1 MKRRLLFLFAV
12 FMVGA
17 SVGWGQMIPTYYKVA
32 VGTDGDG
39 SSAGSPIYKT
49 NLETALSDAALSSLD
64 SVIILLPEGV
74 YSANAAPYFIT
85 KSSLAIIGEG
95 DTSTVTI
102 KSPVDIGLTNGGN
115 VSFQKV
121 HLTAKT
127 STGRGVVD
135 IKSSKTTVSF
145 SESKITIEGR
155 GTGDSGSGACFGIVS
170 QLTVNEN
177 TVNFINSRMYMSDG
191 FERGLAFRDGGG
203 HTLNFIGS
211 KMEGPSAKSLYPYVI
226 GICSWVGGTDNTNPV
241 TYNIRNSVV
250 DVNYYAIF
258 AINQAG
264 YTNAVNIT
272 IDNSSVTA
280 WAALFLRGDLVN
292 EAYPHNV
299 AISNTHLYG
308 RSYQN
313 GPSDGFGTVVL
324 DNCQN
329 LTMTMD
335 SKSSIVS
342 ENKAPIDS
350 PITYMCVADVR
361 KNTSGTWTFTST
373 DGSKALIQS
382 KNDKYAPTL
391 FFDDAGTNL
400 EVLGVEYV
408 EFKAENEKPCIVSIH
423 KNGTLNNAASSLDVL
438 LTNTTLEEGDKV
450 IFPEGEYTLPMTLPL
465 DKSITLQG
473 AGQSQ
478 TIVNGHIFVNSPSTG
493 SVTLTASDMTLKGTD
508 NSSAHGLI
516 GMIGTGKNI
525 VKLTNCK
532 LDGGAVTAQTAAVGV
547 RMESVGAELS
557 LTNTDIDVNYYG
569 IGLRNKEQVL
579 DITGGTFTAWGAI
592 MTSAGSMSPSDGT
605 LANTNT
611 RITAKDATFISRTLL
626 NGKSN
631 SYGAVILQEKY
642 NGVTADFTNC
652 ELRAVDGLDPLIN
665 ATQATATDIRS
676 YGNTITFTGCT
687 LSSLEGTNN
696 LPEGSN
702 GYLHAGVIRLGWSGT
717 DDKSEFAD
725 NTITINNSTLNGK
738 EGENWVYSHR
748 EKEAKKYDK
757 LTINGTVYDPASGLI
772 CYGEPDIQNKIDNAV
787 AGETISVPAGE
798 HAGFNV
804 TTADVRIKGVYGK
817 TIIKG
822 TKKYTG
828 SSIACISADKVTL
841 MNLSFKSSTDGSN
854 RPTALFV
861 GGGTV
866 EIDSCIFEDKL
877 LQTGLYSEPGSTLK
891 DATLLV
897 HNSTFNVYD
906 KNLLISAGRL
916 NAMVKNNVFTDS
928 DISVAKNDG
937 SNVVE
942 SNEFHNCV
950 VKVEDGVTFQYNKMY
965 PGDQTYVYSIR
976 PNNLEGTVVAPN
988 NYWGSDNPD
997 FSALI
1002 DKSRAPNGSVDYFPY
1017 YSDVALG
1024 TLIYKMVT
1032 ISEDTVWAT
1041 PHPNQK
1047 VTVLDGATLTLS
1059 VPMSLDTVT
1068 MREGAQIKSNLAD
1081 QTGSVTTKSLR
1092 FSPDLSGTEWKALG
1106 MPLASAVI
1114 KNSTEEEISAPSAQN
1129 VDNGI
1134 WFARLKDNK
1143 TPEFVV
1149 DESTFGMAGLWAANG
1164 DTYTISSEGAFEFK
1178 TLEEPAA
1185 PTETGTFLMCSNPNT
1200 FTITLKQSAYIL
1212 TTDGTSF
1219 EQEANPEIKPFQSF
1233 VLTDAKTLS
1242 TLRSLRIGDGVVT
1255 GNQTIEPVDGYYV
1268 TTDRGAIVIHTPEPM
1283 DVVII
1288 GMNGKVAYRG
1298 EVTDGRRIMV
1308 SSGIYAVNG
1317 QLVRVK

>member
-1 MKRRLLFLFAV
+1 
-12 FMVGA
+12 MVGA

-32 VGTDGDG
+32 VGTGGDG
-39 SSAGSPIYKT
+39 SSAGSPIYKA
-49 NLETALSDAALSSLD
+49 NLEAALSDAALSSLD
-64 SVIILLPEGV
+64 SVIILLPEGE
-74 YSANAAPYFIT
+74 YSANAAPYSIT

-102 KSPVDIGLTNGGN
+102 KSPVDIELTNGGN

-170 QLTVNEN
+170 QLTVDEN
-177 TVNFINSRMYMSDG
+177 TVNFINSRMYMSEG

-211 KMEGPSAKSLYPYVI
+211 KMEGPSAKGLYPYVI

-361 KNTSGTWTFTST
+361 KNTSGTWTFKST

-400 EVLGVEYV
+400 EVLGVENV
-408 EFKAENEKPCIVSIH
+408 EFKTENEKPCIVSIH
-423 KNGTLNNAASSLDVL
+423 KNGTLNNAASNLDVL
-438 LTNTTLEEGDKV
+438 LTNMILEEEDKV

-465 DKSITLQG
+465 DKSITIQ
-473 AGQSQ
+473 
-478 TIVNGHIFVNSPSTG
+478 
-493 SVTLTASDMTLKGTD
+493 
-508 NSSAHGLI
+508 
-516 GMIGTGKNI
+516 GTGR
-525 VKLTNCK
+525 
-532 LDGGAVTAQTAAVGV
+532 D
-547 RMESVGAELS
+547 
-557 LTNTDIDVNYYG
+557 
-569 IGLRNKEQVL
+569 
-579 DITGGTFTAWGAI
+579 
-592 MTSAGSMSPSDGT
+592 
-605 LANTNT
+605 
-611 RITAKDATFISRTLL
+611 
-626 NGKSN
+626 
-631 SYGAVILQEKY
+631 
-642 NGVTADFTNC
+642 
-652 ELRAVDGLDPLIN
+652 
-665 ATQATATDIRS
+665 
-676 YGNTITFTGCT
+676 
-687 LSSLEGTNN
+687 
-696 LPEGSN
+696 
-702 GYLHAGVIRLGWSGT
+702 
-717 DDKSEFAD
+717 
-725 NTITINNSTLNGK
+725 
-738 EGENWVYSHR
+738 
-748 EKEAKKYDK
+748 
-757 LTINGTVYDPASGLI
+757 
-772 CYGEPDIQNKIDNAV
+772 
-787 AGETISVPAGE
+787 
-798 HAGFNV
+798 
-804 TTADVRIKGVYGK
+804 K

-822 TKKYTG
+822 AILINGSANNTATDVKIKGLSIDYTPT
-828 SSIACISADKVTL
+828 KVTSGKCTPIIEVTGNADL
-841 MNLSFKSSTDGSN
+841 LIDNCIMNNNTQGYGDRKNPNPAEVLQNAILLGATAKGTVHVENTTINLAANAQAGVLIDGELTDVSLVNTKIDGQVNGSN
-854 RPTALFV
+854 QFGVYIHHKKTPVTVDSTTILLNNHYCIYANNAGDQKLTIKNKSNIVGYGALY
-861 GGGTV
+861 
-866 EIDSCIFEDKL
+866 
-877 LQTGLYSEPGSTLK
+877 LYETSDMNVHVSGGSTLTGK
-891 DATLLV
+891 TKNKGVSDSFAAIAISTN
-897 HNSTFNVYD
+897 NSTVGASNNEIVIEDSYIGNKFDEQETMAMTPIKINGSFTPTPCDNKIILKGKTIVSTTDNIKNPTIVGYGMNPD
-906 KNLLISAGRL
+906 KY
-916 NAMVKNNVFTDS
+916 NNV
-928 DISVAKNDG
+928 I
-937 SNVVE
+937 
-942 SNEFHNCV
+942 
-950 VKVEDGVTFQYNKMY
+950 M
-965 PGDQTYVYSIR
+965 
-976 PNNLEGTVVAPN
+976 LEGTDVQLQDQNGKPCVIINKPDGSFRNAAVSIVTAIDFGELYGSTYYHEGIAYAGDIILIPDTTMAETLNSLNAAKPNFFPDVDTWEPYTIPDGVIFNCKDGRLVIEENTAKAYAIANPFKRVYWLNQGAQSFSIKECVVAIDIK
-988 NYWGSDNPD
+988 SD
-997 FSALI
+997 
-1002 DKSRAPNGSVDYFPY
+1002 
-1017 YSDVALG
+1017 
-1024 TLIYKMVT
+1024 TT
-1032 ISEDTVWAT
+1032 WAT
-1041 PHPNQK
+1041 SFQDRQVNI
-1047 VTVLDGATLTLS
+1047 LNGATLTVS
-1059 VPMSLDTVT
+1059 VPMALDTVMMEEDAQVVFT
-1068 MREGAQIKSNLAD
+1068 ATEGKLTAR
-1081 QTGSVTTKSLR
+1081 SLR
-1092 FSPDLSGTEWKALG
+1092 FAPLLSATGWKAFG
-1106 MPLASAVI
+1106 MPFTSAVI

-1149 DESTFGMAGLWAANG
+1149 DESAFGMAGLWAANG

-1178 TLEEPAA
+1178 TLEEAAA

-1212 TTDGTSF
+1212 TADGTSF

-1283 DVVII
+1283 DVVVI

-1298 EVTDGRRIMV
+1298 EVTDGQRIMV
-1308 SSGIYAVNG
+1308 PSGIYAVNG

>member
-32 VGTDGDG
+32 VGTGGDG
-39 SSAGSPIYKT
+39 SSAGSPIYKA
-49 NLETALSDAALSSLD
+49 NLEAALSDAALSSLD
-64 SVIILLPEGV
+64 SVIILLPEGE
-74 YSANAAPYFIT
+74 YSANAAPYSIT

-102 KSPVDIGLTNGGN
+102 KSPVDIELTNGGN

-170 QLTVNEN
+170 QLTVDEN
-177 TVNFINSRMYMSDG
+177 TVNFINSRMYMSEG

-211 KMEGPSAKSLYPYVI
+211 KMEGPSAKGLYPYVI

-400 EVLGVEYV
+400 EVLGVENV
-408 EFKAENEKPCIVSIH
+408 EFKTENEKPCIVSIH
-423 KNGTLNNAASSLDVL
+423 KNGTLNNAASNLDVL
-438 LTNTTLEEGDKV
+438 LTNMILEEEDKV

-465 DKSITLQG
+465 DKSITIQ
-473 AGQSQ
+473 
-478 TIVNGHIFVNSPSTG
+478 
-493 SVTLTASDMTLKGTD
+493 
-508 NSSAHGLI
+508 
-516 GMIGTGKNI
+516 GTGR
-525 VKLTNCK
+525 
-532 LDGGAVTAQTAAVGV
+532 D
-547 RMESVGAELS
+547 
-557 LTNTDIDVNYYG
+557 
-569 IGLRNKEQVL
+569 
-579 DITGGTFTAWGAI
+579 
-592 MTSAGSMSPSDGT
+592 
-605 LANTNT
+605 
-611 RITAKDATFISRTLL
+611 
-626 NGKSN
+626 
-631 SYGAVILQEKY
+631 
-642 NGVTADFTNC
+642 
-652 ELRAVDGLDPLIN
+652 
-665 ATQATATDIRS
+665 
-676 YGNTITFTGCT
+676 
-687 LSSLEGTNN
+687 
-696 LPEGSN
+696 
-702 GYLHAGVIRLGWSGT
+702 
-717 DDKSEFAD
+717 
-725 NTITINNSTLNGK
+725 
-738 EGENWVYSHR
+738 
-748 EKEAKKYDK
+748 
-757 LTINGTVYDPASGLI
+757 
-772 CYGEPDIQNKIDNAV
+772 
-787 AGETISVPAGE
+787 
-798 HAGFNV
+798 
-804 TTADVRIKGVYGK
+804 K

-822 TKKYTG
+822 AILINGSANNTATDVKIKGLSIDYTPT
-828 SSIACISADKVTL
+828 KVTSGKCTPIIEVTGNADL
-841 MNLSFKSSTDGSN
+841 LIDNCIMNNNTQGYGDRKNPNPAEVLQNAILLGATAKGTVHVENTTINLAANAQAGVLIDGELTDVSLVNTKIDGQVNGSNQFGVYIHHKKTPVTVDSTTILLNNHYCIYANNAGDQKLTIKNKSNIVGYGALYLYETSDMNVHVSGGSILTGKTKNKGVSDSFAAIAISTNNSTVGASNNEIVIEDSYIGNKFDEQETMAMTPIKINGSFTPTPCDNKIILKGKTIVSTTDNIKNPTIVGYGMNPDEYNNVIMVEGTDVQLQDQNGKPCVIINKPDGSFRN
-854 RPTALFV
+854 AAVSIVTA
-861 GGGTV
+861 
-866 EIDSCIFEDKL
+866 IDFGE
-877 LQTGLYSEPGSTLK
+877 LYGSTYYHEGIAYAGDIILIPDTTMAETLNSLNVAKPNFFPDVNTWEPYTIPDGVIFNCK
-891 DATLLV
+891 D
-897 HNSTFNVYD
+897 
-906 KNLLISAGRL
+906 GRL
-916 NAMVKNNVFTDS
+916 VIEENT
-928 DISVAKNDG
+928 AKAYAIANPFKRVYWLNQG
-937 SNVVE
+937 AQSFSIKE
-942 SNEFHNCV
+942 CV
-950 VKVEDGVTFQYNKMY
+950 VAIDIK
-965 PGDQTYVYSIR
+965 
-976 PNNLEGTVVAPN
+976 
-988 NYWGSDNPD
+988 SD
-997 FSALI
+997 
-1002 DKSRAPNGSVDYFPY
+1002 
-1017 YSDVALG
+1017 
-1024 TLIYKMVT
+1024 TT
-1032 ISEDTVWAT
+1032 WAT
-1041 PHPNQK
+1041 SFQDRQVNI
-1047 VTVLDGATLTLS
+1047 LNGATLTVS
-1059 VPMSLDTVT
+1059 VPMALDTVMMEEDAQVVFT
-1068 MREGAQIKSNLAD
+1068 ATEGKLTAR
-1081 QTGSVTTKSLR
+1081 SLR
-1092 FSPDLSGTEWKALG
+1092 FAPLLSATGWKAFG
-1106 MPLASAVI
+1106 MPFTSAVI
-1114 KNSTEEEISAPSAQN
+1114 KNSTEEEISAPSVQN

-1149 DESTFGMAGLWAANG
+1149 DESAFGMAGLWAANG

-1283 DVVII
+1283 DVVVIR
-1288 GMNGKVAYRG
+1288 MNGKVAYRG
-1298 EVTDGRRIMV
+1298 EVTDGQRIMV

>member
-1 MKRRLLFLFAV
+1 
-12 FMVGA
+12 MVGA

-32 VGTDGDG
+32 VGTGGDG
-39 SSAGSPIYKT
+39 SSAGSPIYKA
-49 NLETALSDAALSSLD
+49 NLEAALSDAALSSLD
-64 SVIILLPEGV
+64 SVIILLPEGE
-74 YSANAAPYFIT
+74 YSANAAPYSIT

-102 KSPVDIGLTNGGN
+102 KSPVDIELTNGGN

-170 QLTVNEN
+170 QLTVDEN
-177 TVNFINSRMYMSDG
+177 TVNFINSRMYMSEG

-211 KMEGPSAKSLYPYVI
+211 KMEGPSAKGLYPYVI

-400 EVLGVEYV
+400 EVLGVENV
-408 EFKAENEKPCIVSIH
+408 EFKTENEKPCIVSIH
-423 KNGTLNNAASSLDVL
+423 KNGTLNNAASNLDVL
-438 LTNTTLEEGDKV
+438 LTNMILEEEDKV

-465 DKSITLQG
+465 DKSITIQ
-473 AGQSQ
+473 
-478 TIVNGHIFVNSPSTG
+478 
-493 SVTLTASDMTLKGTD
+493 
-508 NSSAHGLI
+508 
-516 GMIGTGKNI
+516 GTGR
-525 VKLTNCK
+525 
-532 LDGGAVTAQTAAVGV
+532 D
-547 RMESVGAELS
+547 
-557 LTNTDIDVNYYG
+557 
-569 IGLRNKEQVL
+569 
-579 DITGGTFTAWGAI
+579 
-592 MTSAGSMSPSDGT
+592 
-605 LANTNT
+605 
-611 RITAKDATFISRTLL
+611 
-626 NGKSN
+626 
-631 SYGAVILQEKY
+631 
-642 NGVTADFTNC
+642 
-652 ELRAVDGLDPLIN
+652 
-665 ATQATATDIRS
+665 
-676 YGNTITFTGCT
+676 
-687 LSSLEGTNN
+687 
-696 LPEGSN
+696 
-702 GYLHAGVIRLGWSGT
+702 
-717 DDKSEFAD
+717 
-725 NTITINNSTLNGK
+725 
-738 EGENWVYSHR
+738 
-748 EKEAKKYDK
+748 
-757 LTINGTVYDPASGLI
+757 
-772 CYGEPDIQNKIDNAV
+772 
-787 AGETISVPAGE
+787 
-798 HAGFNV
+798 
-804 TTADVRIKGVYGK
+804 K

-822 TKKYTG
+822 AILINGSANNTATDVKIKGLSIDYTPT
-828 SSIACISADKVTL
+828 KVTSGKCTPIIEVTGNADL
-841 MNLSFKSSTDGSN
+841 LIDNCIMNNNTQGYGDRKNPNPAEVLQNAILLGATAKGTVHVENTTINLAANAQAGVLIDGELTDVSLVNTKIDGQVNGSNQFGVYIHHKKTPVTVDSTTILLNNHYCIYANNAGDQKLTIKNKSNIVGYGALYLYETSDMNVHVSGGSILTGKTKNKGVSDSFAAIAISTNNSTVGASNNEIVIEDSYIGNKFAEQETMAMTPIKINGSFTPIPCDNKIILKGKTIVSTTDNIKNPTIVGYGMNPDEYNNVIMVEGTDVQLQDQNGKPCVIINKPDGSFRN
-854 RPTALFV
+854 AAVSIVTA
-861 GGGTV
+861 
-866 EIDSCIFEDKL
+866 IDFGE
-877 LQTGLYSEPGSTLK
+877 LYGSTYYHEGIAYAGDIILIPDTTMAETLNSLNVAKPNFFPDVNTWEPYTIPDGVIFNCK
-891 DATLLV
+891 D
-897 HNSTFNVYD
+897 
-906 KNLLISAGRL
+906 GRL
-916 NAMVKNNVFTDS
+916 VIEENT
-928 DISVAKNDG
+928 AKAYAIANPFKRVYWLNQG
-937 SNVVE
+937 AQSFSIKE
-942 SNEFHNCV
+942 CV
-950 VKVEDGVTFQYNKMY
+950 VAIDIK
-965 PGDQTYVYSIR
+965 
-976 PNNLEGTVVAPN
+976 
-988 NYWGSDNPD
+988 SD
-997 FSALI
+997 
-1002 DKSRAPNGSVDYFPY
+1002 
-1017 YSDVALG
+1017 
-1024 TLIYKMVT
+1024 TT
-1032 ISEDTVWAT
+1032 WAT
-1041 PHPNQK
+1041 SFQDRQVNI
-1047 VTVLDGATLTLS
+1047 LNGATLTVS
-1059 VPMSLDTVT
+1059 VPMALDTVMMEEDAQVVFT
-1068 MREGAQIKSNLAD
+1068 ATEGKLTAR
-1081 QTGSVTTKSLR
+1081 SLR
-1092 FSPDLSGTEWKALG
+1092 FAPLLSATGWKAFG
-1106 MPLASAVI
+1106 MPFTSAVI
-1114 KNSTEEEISAPSAQN
+1114 KNSTEEEISAPSVQN

-1149 DESTFGMAGLWAANG
+1149 DESAFGMAGLWAANG

-1283 DVVII
+1283 DVVVIR
-1288 GMNGKVAYRG
+1288 MNGKVAYRG
-1298 EVTDGRRIMV
+1298 EVTDGQRIMV

>member
-32 VGTDGDG
+32 VGTGGDG
-39 SSAGSPIYKT
+39 SSAGSPIYKA
-49 NLETALSDAALSSLD
+49 NLEAALSDAALSSLD
-64 SVIILLPEGV
+64 SVIILLPEGE
-74 YSANAAPYFIT
+74 YSANAAPYSIT

-102 KSPVDIGLTNGGN
+102 KSPVDIELTNGGN

-170 QLTVNEN
+170 QLTVDEN
-177 TVNFINSRMYMSDG
+177 TVNFINSRMYMSEG

-211 KMEGPSAKSLYPYVI
+211 KMEGPSAKGLYPYVI

-400 EVLGVEYV
+400 EVLGVENV
-408 EFKAENEKPCIVSIH
+408 EFKTENEKPCIVSIH
-423 KNGTLNNAASSLDVL
+423 KNGTLNNAASNLDVL
-438 LTNTTLEEGDKV
+438 LTNMILEEEDKV

-465 DKSITLQG
+465 DKSITIQ
-473 AGQSQ
+473 
-478 TIVNGHIFVNSPSTG
+478 
-493 SVTLTASDMTLKGTD
+493 
-508 NSSAHGLI
+508 
-516 GMIGTGKNI
+516 GTGR
-525 VKLTNCK
+525 
-532 LDGGAVTAQTAAVGV
+532 D
-547 RMESVGAELS
+547 
-557 LTNTDIDVNYYG
+557 
-569 IGLRNKEQVL
+569 
-579 DITGGTFTAWGAI
+579 
-592 MTSAGSMSPSDGT
+592 
-605 LANTNT
+605 
-611 RITAKDATFISRTLL
+611 
-626 NGKSN
+626 
-631 SYGAVILQEKY
+631 
-642 NGVTADFTNC
+642 
-652 ELRAVDGLDPLIN
+652 
-665 ATQATATDIRS
+665 
-676 YGNTITFTGCT
+676 
-687 LSSLEGTNN
+687 
-696 LPEGSN
+696 
-702 GYLHAGVIRLGWSGT
+702 
-717 DDKSEFAD
+717 
-725 NTITINNSTLNGK
+725 
-738 EGENWVYSHR
+738 
-748 EKEAKKYDK
+748 
-757 LTINGTVYDPASGLI
+757 
-772 CYGEPDIQNKIDNAV
+772 
-787 AGETISVPAGE
+787 
-798 HAGFNV
+798 
-804 TTADVRIKGVYGK
+804 K

-822 TKKYTG
+822 AILINGSANNTATDVKIKGLSIDYTPT
-828 SSIACISADKVTL
+828 KVTSGKCTPIIEVTGNADL
-841 MNLSFKSSTDGSN
+841 LIDNCIMNNNTQGYGDRKNPNPAEVLQNAILLGATAKGTVHVENTTINLAANAQAGVLIDGELTDVSLVNTKIDGQVNGSNQFGVYIHHKKTPVTVDSTTILLNNHYCIYANNAGDQKLTIKNKSNIVGYGALYLYETSDMNVHVSGGSILTGKTKNKGVSDSFAAIAISTNNSTVGASNNEIVIEDSYIGNKFDEQETMAMTPIKINGSFTPTPCDNKIILKGKTIVSTTDNIKNPTIVGYGMNPDEYNNVIMVEGTDVQFQDQKGKPCVIINKPDGSFRN
-854 RPTALFV
+854 AAVSIVTA
-861 GGGTV
+861 
-866 EIDSCIFEDKL
+866 IDFGE
-877 LQTGLYSEPGSTLK
+877 LYGSTYYHEGIAYAGDIVLIPDTTMAETLNSLNAAKPNFFPDVDTWEPYTIPDGVIFNCK
-891 DATLLV
+891 D
-897 HNSTFNVYD
+897 
-906 KNLLISAGRL
+906 GRL
-916 NAMVKNNVFTDS
+916 VIEENT
-928 DISVAKNDG
+928 AKAYAIANPFKRVYWLNQG
-937 SNVVE
+937 AQSFSIKE
-942 SNEFHNCV
+942 CV
-950 VKVEDGVTFQYNKMY
+950 VAIDIK
-965 PGDQTYVYSIR
+965 
-976 PNNLEGTVVAPN
+976 
-988 NYWGSDNPD
+988 SD
-997 FSALI
+997 
-1002 DKSRAPNGSVDYFPY
+1002 
-1017 YSDVALG
+1017 
-1024 TLIYKMVT
+1024 TT
-1032 ISEDTVWAT
+1032 WAT
-1041 PHPNQK
+1041 SFQDRQVNI
-1047 VTVLDGATLTLS
+1047 LNGATLTVS
-1059 VPMSLDTVT
+1059 VPMALDTVMMEEDAQVVFT
-1068 MREGAQIKSNLAD
+1068 ATEGKLTAR
-1081 QTGSVTTKSLR
+1081 SLR
-1092 FSPDLSGTEWKALG
+1092 FAPLLSATGWKAFG
-1106 MPLASAVI
+1106 MPFTSAVI

-1149 DESTFGMAGLWAANG
+1149 DESAFGMAGLWAANG

-1178 TLEEPAA
+1178 TLEEAAA

-1212 TTDGTSF
+1212 TADGTSF

-1288 GMNGKVAYRG
+1288 GMNGKVAYRS
-1298 EVTDGRRIMV
+1298 EVTDGQRIMV
-1308 SSGIYAVNG
+1308 PSGIYAVNG

>member
-32 VGTDGDG
+32 VGTGGDG
-39 SSAGSPIYKT
+39 SSAGSPIYKA
-49 NLETALSDAALSSLD
+49 NLEAALSDAALSSLD
-64 SVIILLPEGV
+64 SVIILLPEGE
-74 YSANAAPYFIT
+74 YSANAAPYSIT

-102 KSPVDIGLTNGGN
+102 KSPVDIELTNGGN

-170 QLTVNEN
+170 QLTVDEN
-177 TVNFINSRMYMSDG
+177 TVNFINSRMYMSEG

-211 KMEGPSAKSLYPYVI
+211 KMEGPSAKGLYPYVI

-361 KNTSGTWTFTST
+361 KNTSGTWTFKST

-400 EVLGVEYV
+400 EVLGVENV
-408 EFKAENEKPCIVSIH
+408 EFKTENEKPCIVSIH
-423 KNGTLNNAASSLDVL
+423 KNGTLNNAASNLDVL
-438 LTNTTLEEGDKV
+438 LTNMILEEEDKV

-465 DKSITLQG
+465 DKSITIQ
-473 AGQSQ
+473 
-478 TIVNGHIFVNSPSTG
+478 
-493 SVTLTASDMTLKGTD
+493 
-508 NSSAHGLI
+508 
-516 GMIGTGKNI
+516 GTGR
-525 VKLTNCK
+525 
-532 LDGGAVTAQTAAVGV
+532 D
-547 RMESVGAELS
+547 
-557 LTNTDIDVNYYG
+557 
-569 IGLRNKEQVL
+569 
-579 DITGGTFTAWGAI
+579 
-592 MTSAGSMSPSDGT
+592 
-605 LANTNT
+605 
-611 RITAKDATFISRTLL
+611 
-626 NGKSN
+626 
-631 SYGAVILQEKY
+631 
-642 NGVTADFTNC
+642 
-652 ELRAVDGLDPLIN
+652 
-665 ATQATATDIRS
+665 
-676 YGNTITFTGCT
+676 
-687 LSSLEGTNN
+687 
-696 LPEGSN
+696 
-702 GYLHAGVIRLGWSGT
+702 
-717 DDKSEFAD
+717 
-725 NTITINNSTLNGK
+725 
-738 EGENWVYSHR
+738 
-748 EKEAKKYDK
+748 
-757 LTINGTVYDPASGLI
+757 
-772 CYGEPDIQNKIDNAV
+772 
-787 AGETISVPAGE
+787 
-798 HAGFNV
+798 
-804 TTADVRIKGVYGK
+804 K

-822 TKKYTG
+822 AILINGSANNTATDVKIKGLSIDYTPT
-828 SSIACISADKVTL
+828 KVTSGKCTPIIEVTGNADL
-841 MNLSFKSSTDGSN
+841 LIDNCIMNNNTQGYGDRKNPNPAEVLQNAILLGATAKGTVHVENTTINLAANAQAGVLIDGELTDVSLVNTKIDGQVNGSN
-854 RPTALFV
+854 QFGVYIHHKKTPVTVDSTTILLNNHYCIYANNAGDQKLTIKNKSNIVGYGALYLYETSDMNV
-861 GGGTV
+861 HVSGGSILTGKTKNKGV
-866 EIDSCIFEDKL
+866 SDSFAAIAI
-877 LQTGLYSEPGSTLK
+877 STN
-891 DATLLV
+891 
-897 HNSTFNVYD
+897 NSTVGASNNEIVIEDSYIGNKFDEQETMAMTPIKINGSFTPTPCDNKIILKGKTIVSTTDNIKNPTIVGYGMNPD
-906 KNLLISAGRL
+906 KY
-916 NAMVKNNVFTDS
+916 NNV
-928 DISVAKNDG
+928 I
-937 SNVVE
+937 
-942 SNEFHNCV
+942 
-950 VKVEDGVTFQYNKMY
+950 M
-965 PGDQTYVYSIR
+965 
-976 PNNLEGTVVAPN
+976 LEGTDVQLQDQNGKPCVIINKPDGSFRNAAVSIVTAIDFGELYGSTYYHEGIAYAGDIILIPDTTMAETLNSLNAAKPNFFPDVDTWEPYTIPDGVIFNCKDGRLVIEENTAKAYSIKECVVAIDIK
-988 NYWGSDNPD
+988 SD
-997 FSALI
+997 
-1002 DKSRAPNGSVDYFPY
+1002 
-1017 YSDVALG
+1017 
-1024 TLIYKMVT
+1024 TT
-1032 ISEDTVWAT
+1032 WAT
-1041 PHPNQK
+1041 SFQDRQVNI
-1047 VTVLDGATLTLS
+1047 LNGATLTVS
-1059 VPMSLDTVT
+1059 VPMALDTVMMEEDAQVVFT
-1068 MREGAQIKSNLAD
+1068 ATEGKLTAR
-1081 QTGSVTTKSLR
+1081 SLR
-1092 FSPDLSGTEWKALG
+1092 FAPLLSATGWKAFG
-1106 MPLASAVI
+1106 MPFTSAVI

-1149 DESTFGMAGLWAANG
+1149 DESAFGMAGLWAANG

-1178 TLEEPAA
+1178 TLEEAAA

-1212 TTDGTSF
+1212 TADGTSF

-1283 DVVII
+1283 DVVVI

-1298 EVTDGRRIMV
+1298 EVTDGQRIMV
-1308 SSGIYAVNG
+1308 PSGIYAVNG

>member
-1 MKRRLLFLFAV
+1 
-12 FMVGA
+12 
-17 SVGWGQMIPTYYKVA
+17 MIPTYYKVA
-32 VGTDGDG
+32 VGTGGDG
-39 SSAGSPIYKT
+39 SSAGSPIYKA
-49 NLETALSDAALSSLD
+49 NLEAALSDAALSSLD
-64 SVIILLPEGV
+64 SVIILLPEGE
-74 YSANAAPYFIT
+74 YSANAAPYSIT

-102 KSPVDIGLTNGGN
+102 KSPVDIELTNGGN

-170 QLTVNEN
+170 QLTVDEN
-177 TVNFINSRMYMSDG
+177 TVNFINSRMYMSEG

-211 KMEGPSAKSLYPYVI
+211 KMEGPSAKGLYPYVI

-361 KNTSGTWTFTST
+361 KNTSGTWTFKST

-400 EVLGVEYV
+400 EVLGVENV
-408 EFKAENEKPCIVSIH
+408 EFKTENEKPCIVSIH
-423 KNGTLNNAASSLDVL
+423 KNGTLNNAASNLDVL
-438 LTNTTLEEGDKV
+438 LTNMILEEEDKV

-465 DKSITLQG
+465 DKSITIQ
-473 AGQSQ
+473 
-478 TIVNGHIFVNSPSTG
+478 
-493 SVTLTASDMTLKGTD
+493 
-508 NSSAHGLI
+508 
-516 GMIGTGKNI
+516 GTGR
-525 VKLTNCK
+525 
-532 LDGGAVTAQTAAVGV
+532 D
-547 RMESVGAELS
+547 
-557 LTNTDIDVNYYG
+557 
-569 IGLRNKEQVL
+569 
-579 DITGGTFTAWGAI
+579 
-592 MTSAGSMSPSDGT
+592 
-605 LANTNT
+605 
-611 RITAKDATFISRTLL
+611 
-626 NGKSN
+626 
-631 SYGAVILQEKY
+631 
-642 NGVTADFTNC
+642 
-652 ELRAVDGLDPLIN
+652 
-665 ATQATATDIRS
+665 
-676 YGNTITFTGCT
+676 
-687 LSSLEGTNN
+687 
-696 LPEGSN
+696 
-702 GYLHAGVIRLGWSGT
+702 
-717 DDKSEFAD
+717 
-725 NTITINNSTLNGK
+725 
-738 EGENWVYSHR
+738 
-748 EKEAKKYDK
+748 
-757 LTINGTVYDPASGLI
+757 
-772 CYGEPDIQNKIDNAV
+772 
-787 AGETISVPAGE
+787 
-798 HAGFNV
+798 
-804 TTADVRIKGVYGK
+804 K

-822 TKKYTG
+822 AILINGSANNTATDVKIKGLSIDYTPT
-828 SSIACISADKVTL
+828 KVTSGKCTPIIEVTGNADL
-841 MNLSFKSSTDGSN
+841 LIDNCIMNNNTQGYGDRKNPNPAEVLQNAILLGATAKGTVHVENTTINLAANAQAGVLIDGELTDVSLVNTKIDGQVNGSN
-854 RPTALFV
+854 QFGVYIHHKKTPVTVDSTTILLNNHYCIYANNAGDQKLTIKNKSNIVGYGALYLYETSDMNV
-861 GGGTV
+861 HVSGGSILTGKTKNKGV
-866 EIDSCIFEDKL
+866 SDSFAAIAI
-877 LQTGLYSEPGSTLK
+877 STN
-891 DATLLV
+891 
-897 HNSTFNVYD
+897 NSTVGASNNEIVIEDSYIGNKFDEQETMAMTPIKINGSFTPTPCDNKIILKGKTIVSTTDNIKNPTIVGYGMNPD
-906 KNLLISAGRL
+906 KY
-916 NAMVKNNVFTDS
+916 NNV
-928 DISVAKNDG
+928 I
-937 SNVVE
+937 
-942 SNEFHNCV
+942 
-950 VKVEDGVTFQYNKMY
+950 M
-965 PGDQTYVYSIR
+965 
-976 PNNLEGTVVAPN
+976 LEGTDVQLQDQNGKPCVIINKPDGSFRNAAVSIVTAIDFGELYGSTYYHEGIAYAGDIILIPDTTMAETLNSLNAAKPNFFPDVDTWEPYTIPDGVIFNCKDGRLVIEENTAKAYAIANPFKRVYWLNQGAQSFSIKECVVAIDIK
-988 NYWGSDNPD
+988 SD
-997 FSALI
+997 
-1002 DKSRAPNGSVDYFPY
+1002 
-1017 YSDVALG
+1017 
-1024 TLIYKMVT
+1024 TT
-1032 ISEDTVWAT
+1032 WAT
-1041 PHPNQK
+1041 SFQDRQVNI
-1047 VTVLDGATLTLS
+1047 LNGATLTVS
-1059 VPMSLDTVT
+1059 VPMALDTVMMEEDAQVVFT
-1068 MREGAQIKSNLAD
+1068 ATEGKLTAR
-1081 QTGSVTTKSLR
+1081 SLR
-1092 FSPDLSGTEWKALG
+1092 FAPLLSATGWKAFG
-1106 MPLASAVI
+1106 MPFTSAVI

-1149 DESTFGMAGLWAANG
+1149 DESAFGMAGLWAANG

-1178 TLEEPAA
+1178 TLEEAAA

-1212 TTDGTSF
+1212 TADGTSF

-1288 GMNGKVAYRG
+1288 GMNGKVAYRS
-1298 EVTDGRRIMV
+1298 EVTDGQRIMV
-1308 SSGIYAVNG
+1308 PSGIYAVNG

>member
-32 VGTDGDG
+32 VGTGGDG
-39 SSAGSPIYKT
+39 SSAGSPIYKA
-49 NLETALSDAALSSLD
+49 NLEAALSDAALSSLD
-64 SVIILLPEGV
+64 SVIILLPEGE
-74 YSANAAPYFIT
+74 YSANAAPYSIT

-102 KSPVDIGLTNGGN
+102 KSPVDIELTNGGN

-170 QLTVNEN
+170 QLTVDEN
-177 TVNFINSRMYMSDG
+177 TVNFINSRMYMSEG

-211 KMEGPSAKSLYPYVI
+211 KMEGPSAKGLYPYVI

-361 KNTSGTWTFTST
+361 KNTSGTWTFKST

-400 EVLGVEYV
+400 EVLGVENV
-408 EFKAENEKPCIVSIH
+408 EFKTENEKPCIVSIH
-423 KNGTLNNAASSLDVL
+423 KNGTLNNAASNLDVL
-438 LTNTTLEEGDKV
+438 LTNMILEEEDKV

-465 DKSITLQG
+465 DKSITIQ
-473 AGQSQ
+473 
-478 TIVNGHIFVNSPSTG
+478 
-493 SVTLTASDMTLKGTD
+493 
-508 NSSAHGLI
+508 
-516 GMIGTGKNI
+516 GTGR
-525 VKLTNCK
+525 
-532 LDGGAVTAQTAAVGV
+532 D
-547 RMESVGAELS
+547 
-557 LTNTDIDVNYYG
+557 
-569 IGLRNKEQVL
+569 
-579 DITGGTFTAWGAI
+579 
-592 MTSAGSMSPSDGT
+592 
-605 LANTNT
+605 
-611 RITAKDATFISRTLL
+611 
-626 NGKSN
+626 
-631 SYGAVILQEKY
+631 
-642 NGVTADFTNC
+642 
-652 ELRAVDGLDPLIN
+652 
-665 ATQATATDIRS
+665 
-676 YGNTITFTGCT
+676 
-687 LSSLEGTNN
+687 
-696 LPEGSN
+696 
-702 GYLHAGVIRLGWSGT
+702 
-717 DDKSEFAD
+717 
-725 NTITINNSTLNGK
+725 
-738 EGENWVYSHR
+738 
-748 EKEAKKYDK
+748 
-757 LTINGTVYDPASGLI
+757 
-772 CYGEPDIQNKIDNAV
+772 
-787 AGETISVPAGE
+787 
-798 HAGFNV
+798 
-804 TTADVRIKGVYGK
+804 K

-822 TKKYTG
+822 AILINGSANNTATDVKIKGLSIDYTPT
-828 SSIACISADKVTL
+828 KVTSGKCTPIIEVTGNADL
-841 MNLSFKSSTDGSN
+841 LIDNCIMNNNTQGYGDRKNPNPAEVLQNAILLGATAKGTVHVENTTINLAANAQAGVLIDGELTDVSLVNTKIDGQVNGSN
-854 RPTALFV
+854 QFGVYIHHKKTPVTVDSTTILLNNHYCIYANNAGDQKLTIKNKSNIVGYGALY
-861 GGGTV
+861 
-866 EIDSCIFEDKL
+866 
-877 LQTGLYSEPGSTLK
+877 LYETSDMNVHVSGGSTLTGK
-891 DATLLV
+891 TKNKGVSDSFAAIAISTN
-897 HNSTFNVYD
+897 NSTVGASNNEIVIEDSYIGNKFDEQETMAMTPIKINGSFTPTPCDNKIILKGKTIVSTTDNIKNPTIVGYGMNPD
-906 KNLLISAGRL
+906 KY
-916 NAMVKNNVFTDS
+916 NNV
-928 DISVAKNDG
+928 I
-937 SNVVE
+937 
-942 SNEFHNCV
+942 
-950 VKVEDGVTFQYNKMY
+950 M
-965 PGDQTYVYSIR
+965 
-976 PNNLEGTVVAPN
+976 LEGTDVQLQDQNGKPCVIINKPDGSFRNAAVSIVTAIDFGELYGSTYYHEGIAYAGDIILIPDTTMAETLNSLNAAKPNFFPDVDTWEPYTIPDGVIFNCKDGRLVIEENTAKAYAIANPFKRVYWLNQGAQSFSIKECVVAIDIK
-988 NYWGSDNPD
+988 SD
-997 FSALI
+997 
-1002 DKSRAPNGSVDYFPY
+1002 
-1017 YSDVALG
+1017 
-1024 TLIYKMVT
+1024 TT
-1032 ISEDTVWAT
+1032 WAT
-1041 PHPNQK
+1041 SFQDRQVNI
-1047 VTVLDGATLTLS
+1047 LNGATLTVS
-1059 VPMSLDTVT
+1059 VPMALDTVMMEEDAQVVFT
-1068 MREGAQIKSNLAD
+1068 ATEGKLTAR
-1081 QTGSVTTKSLR
+1081 SLR
-1092 FSPDLSGTEWKALG
+1092 FAPLLSATGWKAFG
-1106 MPLASAVI
+1106 MPFTSAVI

-1149 DESTFGMAGLWAANG
+1149 DESAFGMAGLWAANG

-1178 TLEEPAA
+1178 TLEEAAA

-1212 TTDGTSF
+1212 TADGTSF

-1283 DVVII
+1283 DVVVI

-1298 EVTDGRRIMV
+1298 EVTDGQRIMV
-1308 SSGIYAVNG
+1308 PSGIYAVNG

>member
-32 VGTDGDG
+32 VGTGGDG
-39 SSAGSPIYKT
+39 SSAGSPIYKA
-49 NLETALSDAALSSLD
+49 NLEAALSDAALSSLD
-64 SVIILLPEGV
+64 SVIILLPEGE
-74 YSANAAPYFIT
+74 YSANAAPYSIT

-102 KSPVDIGLTNGGN
+102 KSPVDIELTNGGN

-170 QLTVNEN
+170 QLTVDEN
-177 TVNFINSRMYMSDG
+177 TVNFINSRMYMSEG

-211 KMEGPSAKSLYPYVI
+211 KMEGPSAKGLYPYVI

-400 EVLGVEYV
+400 EVLGVENV
-408 EFKAENEKPCIVSIH
+408 EFKTENEKPCIVSIH
-423 KNGTLNNAASSLDVL
+423 KNGTLNNAASNLDVL
-438 LTNTTLEEGDKV
+438 LTNMILEEEDKV

-465 DKSITLQG
+465 DKSITIQ
-473 AGQSQ
+473 
-478 TIVNGHIFVNSPSTG
+478 
-493 SVTLTASDMTLKGTD
+493 
-508 NSSAHGLI
+508 
-516 GMIGTGKNI
+516 GTGR
-525 VKLTNCK
+525 
-532 LDGGAVTAQTAAVGV
+532 D
-547 RMESVGAELS
+547 
-557 LTNTDIDVNYYG
+557 
-569 IGLRNKEQVL
+569 
-579 DITGGTFTAWGAI
+579 
-592 MTSAGSMSPSDGT
+592 
-605 LANTNT
+605 
-611 RITAKDATFISRTLL
+611 
-626 NGKSN
+626 
-631 SYGAVILQEKY
+631 
-642 NGVTADFTNC
+642 
-652 ELRAVDGLDPLIN
+652 
-665 ATQATATDIRS
+665 
-676 YGNTITFTGCT
+676 
-687 LSSLEGTNN
+687 
-696 LPEGSN
+696 
-702 GYLHAGVIRLGWSGT
+702 
-717 DDKSEFAD
+717 
-725 NTITINNSTLNGK
+725 
-738 EGENWVYSHR
+738 
-748 EKEAKKYDK
+748 
-757 LTINGTVYDPASGLI
+757 
-772 CYGEPDIQNKIDNAV
+772 
-787 AGETISVPAGE
+787 
-798 HAGFNV
+798 
-804 TTADVRIKGVYGK
+804 K

-822 TKKYTG
+822 AILINGSANNTATDVKIKGLSIDYTPT
-828 SSIACISADKVTL
+828 KVTSGKCTPIIEVTGNADL
-841 MNLSFKSSTDGSN
+841 LIDNCIMNNNTQGYGDRKNPNPAEALQNAILLGATAKGTVRVENTTINLAANAQSGVLIDGELTDVSLVNTKIEGQVNGSNQFGVYIHHKKTPVTVDSTTILLNNHYCIYANNAGDQKLTIKNKSNIVGYGALYLYETSDMNVHVSGGSILTGKTKNKGVSDSFAAIAISTNNSTVGASNNEIVIEDSYIGNKFAEQETMAMTPIKINGSFTPIPCDNKIILKGKTIVSTTDNIKNPTIVGYGMNPDKYNNVIMLEDTDVQLQDQNGKPCVIINKPDGSFRN
-854 RPTALFV
+854 AAVSIVTA
-861 GGGTV
+861 
-866 EIDSCIFEDKL
+866 IDFGE
-877 LQTGLYSEPGSTLK
+877 LYGSTYYHEGIAYAGDIILIPDTTMAETLNSLNAAKPNFFPDVNTWEPYTIPDGVIFNCK
-891 DATLLV
+891 D
-897 HNSTFNVYD
+897 
-906 KNLLISAGRL
+906 GRL
-916 NAMVKNNVFTDS
+916 VIEENT
-928 DISVAKNDG
+928 AKAYAIANPFKRVYWLNQG
-937 SNVVE
+937 AQSFSIKE
-942 SNEFHNCV
+942 CV
-950 VKVEDGVTFQYNKMY
+950 VAIDIK
-965 PGDQTYVYSIR
+965 
-976 PNNLEGTVVAPN
+976 
-988 NYWGSDNPD
+988 SD
-997 FSALI
+997 
-1002 DKSRAPNGSVDYFPY
+1002 
-1017 YSDVALG
+1017 
-1024 TLIYKMVT
+1024 TT
-1032 ISEDTVWAT
+1032 WAT
-1041 PHPNQK
+1041 SFQDRQVNI
-1047 VTVLDGATLTLS
+1047 LNGATLTVS
-1059 VPMSLDTVT
+1059 VPMALDTVMMEEDAQVVFT
-1068 MREGAQIKSNLAD
+1068 ATEGKLTAR
-1081 QTGSVTTKSLR
+1081 SLR
-1092 FSPDLSGTEWKALG
+1092 FAPLLSATGWKAFG
-1106 MPLASAVI
+1106 MPFTSAVI
-1114 KNSTEEEISAPSAQN
+1114 KNSTEEEILAPSVQN

-1149 DESTFGMAGLWAANG
+1149 DESAFGMAGLWAANG

-1185 PTETGTFLMCSNPNT
+1185 PTETDTFLMCSNPNT

-1298 EVTDGRRIMV
+1298 EVTDGQRIMV

>member
-32 VGTDGDG
+32 VGTGGDG
-39 SSAGSPIYKT
+39 SSAGSPIYKA
-49 NLETALSDAALSSLD
+49 NLEAALSDAALSSLD
-64 SVIILLPEGV
+64 SVIILLPEGE
-74 YSANAAPYFIT
+74 YSANAAPYSIT

-102 KSPVDIGLTNGGN
+102 KSPVDIELTNGGN

-170 QLTVNEN
+170 QLTVDEN
-177 TVNFINSRMYMSDG
+177 TVNFINSRMYMSEG

-211 KMEGPSAKSLYPYVI
+211 KMEGPSAKGLYPYVI

-350 PITYMCVADVR
+350 PITYLCVADVR

-400 EVLGVEYV
+400 EVLGVENV
-408 EFKAENEKPCIVSIH
+408 EFKTENEKPCIVSIH
-423 KNGTLNNAASSLDVL
+423 KNGTLNNAASNLDVL
-438 LTNTTLEEGDKV
+438 LTNMILEEEDKV

-465 DKSITLQG
+465 DKSITIQ
-473 AGQSQ
+473 
-478 TIVNGHIFVNSPSTG
+478 
-493 SVTLTASDMTLKGTD
+493 
-508 NSSAHGLI
+508 
-516 GMIGTGKNI
+516 GTGR
-525 VKLTNCK
+525 
-532 LDGGAVTAQTAAVGV
+532 D
-547 RMESVGAELS
+547 
-557 LTNTDIDVNYYG
+557 
-569 IGLRNKEQVL
+569 
-579 DITGGTFTAWGAI
+579 
-592 MTSAGSMSPSDGT
+592 
-605 LANTNT
+605 
-611 RITAKDATFISRTLL
+611 
-626 NGKSN
+626 
-631 SYGAVILQEKY
+631 
-642 NGVTADFTNC
+642 
-652 ELRAVDGLDPLIN
+652 
-665 ATQATATDIRS
+665 
-676 YGNTITFTGCT
+676 
-687 LSSLEGTNN
+687 
-696 LPEGSN
+696 
-702 GYLHAGVIRLGWSGT
+702 
-717 DDKSEFAD
+717 
-725 NTITINNSTLNGK
+725 
-738 EGENWVYSHR
+738 
-748 EKEAKKYDK
+748 
-757 LTINGTVYDPASGLI
+757 
-772 CYGEPDIQNKIDNAV
+772 
-787 AGETISVPAGE
+787 
-798 HAGFNV
+798 
-804 TTADVRIKGVYGK
+804 K

-822 TKKYTG
+822 AILINGSANNTATDVKIKGLSIDYTPT
-828 SSIACISADKVTL
+828 KVTSGKCTPIIEVTGNADL
-841 MNLSFKSSTDGSN
+841 LIDNCIMNNNTQGYGDRKNPNPAEVLQNAILLGATAKGTVHVENTTINLAANAQAGVLIDGELTDVSLVNTKIDGQVNGSNQFGVYIHHKKTPVTVDSTTILLNNHYCIYANNAGDQKLTIKNKSNIVGYGALYLYETSDMNVHVSGGSILTGKTKNKGVSDSFAAIAISTNNSTVGASNNEIVIEDSYIGNKFDEQETMAMTPIKINGSFTPTPCDNKIILKGKTIVSTTDNIKNPTIVGYGMNPDEYNNVIMVEGTDVQFQDQKGKPCVIINKPDGSFRN
-854 RPTALFV
+854 AAVSIVTA
-861 GGGTV
+861 
-866 EIDSCIFEDKL
+866 IDFGE
-877 LQTGLYSEPGSTLK
+877 LYGSTYYHEGIAYAGDIILIPDTTMAETLNSLNAAKPNFFPDVDTWEPYTIPDGVIFNCK
-891 DATLLV
+891 D
-897 HNSTFNVYD
+897 
-906 KNLLISAGRL
+906 GRL
-916 NAMVKNNVFTDS
+916 VIEENT
-928 DISVAKNDG
+928 AKAYAIANPFKRVYWLNQG
-937 SNVVE
+937 AQSFSIKE
-942 SNEFHNCV
+942 CV
-950 VKVEDGVTFQYNKMY
+950 VAIDIK
-965 PGDQTYVYSIR
+965 
-976 PNNLEGTVVAPN
+976 
-988 NYWGSDNPD
+988 SD
-997 FSALI
+997 
-1002 DKSRAPNGSVDYFPY
+1002 
-1017 YSDVALG
+1017 
-1024 TLIYKMVT
+1024 TT
-1032 ISEDTVWAT
+1032 WAT
-1041 PHPNQK
+1041 SFQDRQVNI
-1047 VTVLDGATLTLS
+1047 LNGATLTVS
-1059 VPMSLDTVT
+1059 VPMALDTVMMEEDAQVVFT
-1068 MREGAQIKSNLAD
+1068 ATEGKLTAR
-1081 QTGSVTTKSLR
+1081 SLR
-1092 FSPDLSGTEWKALG
+1092 FAPLLSATGWKAFG
-1106 MPLASAVI
+1106 MPFTSAVI

-1149 DESTFGMAGLWAANG
+1149 DESAFGMAGLWAANG

-1178 TLEEPAA
+1178 TLEEAAA

-1212 TTDGTSF
+1212 TADGTSF

-1288 GMNGKVAYRG
+1288 GMNGKVAYRS
-1298 EVTDGRRIMV
+1298 EVTDGQRIMV
-1308 SSGIYAVNG
+1308 PSGIYAVNG

>member
-17 SVGWGQMIPTYYKVA
+17 SVGWEQMIPTYYKVA
-32 VGTDGDG
+32 VGTGGDG
-39 SSAGSPIYKT
+39 SSAGSPIYKA
-49 NLETALSDAALSSLD
+49 NLEAALSDAALSSLD
-64 SVIILLPEGV
+64 SVIILLPEGE
-74 YSANAAPYFIT
+74 YSANAAPYSIT

-102 KSPVDIGLTNGGN
+102 KSPVDIELTNGGN

-170 QLTVNEN
+170 QLTVDEN
-177 TVNFINSRMYMSDG
+177 TVNFINSRMYMSEG

-211 KMEGPSAKSLYPYVI
+211 KMEGPSAKGLYPYVI

-400 EVLGVEYV
+400 EVLGVENV
-408 EFKAENEKPCIVSIH
+408 EFKTENEKPCIVSIH
-423 KNGTLNNAASSLDVL
+423 KNGTLNNAASNLDVL
-438 LTNTTLEEGDKV
+438 LTNMILEEEDKV

-465 DKSITLQG
+465 DKSITIQ
-473 AGQSQ
+473 
-478 TIVNGHIFVNSPSTG
+478 
-493 SVTLTASDMTLKGTD
+493 
-508 NSSAHGLI
+508 
-516 GMIGTGKNI
+516 GTGR
-525 VKLTNCK
+525 
-532 LDGGAVTAQTAAVGV
+532 D
-547 RMESVGAELS
+547 
-557 LTNTDIDVNYYG
+557 
-569 IGLRNKEQVL
+569 
-579 DITGGTFTAWGAI
+579 
-592 MTSAGSMSPSDGT
+592 
-605 LANTNT
+605 
-611 RITAKDATFISRTLL
+611 
-626 NGKSN
+626 
-631 SYGAVILQEKY
+631 
-642 NGVTADFTNC
+642 
-652 ELRAVDGLDPLIN
+652 
-665 ATQATATDIRS
+665 
-676 YGNTITFTGCT
+676 
-687 LSSLEGTNN
+687 
-696 LPEGSN
+696 
-702 GYLHAGVIRLGWSGT
+702 
-717 DDKSEFAD
+717 
-725 NTITINNSTLNGK
+725 
-738 EGENWVYSHR
+738 
-748 EKEAKKYDK
+748 
-757 LTINGTVYDPASGLI
+757 
-772 CYGEPDIQNKIDNAV
+772 
-787 AGETISVPAGE
+787 
-798 HAGFNV
+798 
-804 TTADVRIKGVYGK
+804 K

-822 TKKYTG
+822 AILINGSANNTATDVKIKGLSIDYTPT
-828 SSIACISADKVTL
+828 KVTSGKCTPIIEVTGNADL
-841 MNLSFKSSTDGSN
+841 LIDNCIMNNNTQGYGDRKNPNPAEVLQNAILLGATAKGTVHVENTTINLAANAQAGVLIDGELTDVSLVNTKIDGQVNGSNQFGVYIHHKKTPVTVDSTTILLNNHYCIYANNAGDQKLTIKNKSNIVGYGALYLYETSDMNVHVSGGSILTGKTKNKGVSDSFAAIAISTNNSTVGASNNEIVIEDSYIGNKFDEQETMAMTPIKINGSFTPTPCDNKIILKGKTIVSTTDNIKNPTIVGYGMNPDEYNNVIMVEGTDVQFQDQKGKPCVIINKPDGSFRN
-854 RPTALFV
+854 AAVSIVTA
-861 GGGTV
+861 
-866 EIDSCIFEDKL
+866 IDFGE
-877 LQTGLYSEPGSTLK
+877 LYGSTYYHEGIAYAGDIILIPDTTMAETLNSLNAAKPNFFPDVDTWEPYTIPDGVIFNCK
-891 DATLLV
+891 D
-897 HNSTFNVYD
+897 
-906 KNLLISAGRL
+906 GRL
-916 NAMVKNNVFTDS
+916 VIEENT
-928 DISVAKNDG
+928 AKAYAIANPFKRVYWLNQG
-937 SNVVE
+937 AQSFSIKE
-942 SNEFHNCV
+942 CV
-950 VKVEDGVTFQYNKMY
+950 VAIDIK
-965 PGDQTYVYSIR
+965 
-976 PNNLEGTVVAPN
+976 
-988 NYWGSDNPD
+988 SD
-997 FSALI
+997 
-1002 DKSRAPNGSVDYFPY
+1002 
-1017 YSDVALG
+1017 
-1024 TLIYKMVT
+1024 TT
-1032 ISEDTVWAT
+1032 WAT
-1041 PHPNQK
+1041 SFQDRQVNI
-1047 VTVLDGATLTLS
+1047 LNGATLTVS
-1059 VPMSLDTVT
+1059 VPMALDTVMMEEDAQVVFT
-1068 MREGAQIKSNLAD
+1068 ATEGKLTAR
-1081 QTGSVTTKSLR
+1081 SLR
-1092 FSPDLSGTEWKALG
+1092 FAPLLSATGWKAFG
-1106 MPLASAVI
+1106 MPFTSAVI

-1149 DESTFGMAGLWAANG
+1149 DESAFGMAGLWAANG

-1178 TLEEPAA
+1178 TLEEAAA

-1212 TTDGTSF
+1212 TADGTSF

-1268 TTDRGAIVIHTPEPM
+1268 TTDRDAIVIHTPEPM

-1288 GMNGKVAYRG
+1288 GMNGKVAYRS
-1298 EVTDGRRIMV
+1298 EVTDGQRIMV
-1308 SSGIYAVNG
+1308 PSGIYAVNG

>member
-32 VGTDGDG
+32 VGTGGDG
-39 SSAGSPIYKT
+39 SSAGSPIYKA
-49 NLETALSDAALSSLD
+49 NLEAALSDAALSSLD
-64 SVIILLPEGV
+64 SVIILLPEGE
-74 YSANAAPYFIT
+74 YSANAAPYSIT

-102 KSPVDIGLTNGGN
+102 KSPVDIELTNGGN

-177 TVNFINSRMYMSDG
+177 TVNFINSRMYMSEG

-211 KMEGPSAKSLYPYVI
+211 KMEGPSAKGLYPYVI

-400 EVLGVEYV
+400 EVLGVENV
-408 EFKAENEKPCIVSIH
+408 EFKTENEKPCIVSIH
-423 KNGTLNNAASSLDVL
+423 KNGTLNNAASNLDVL
-438 LTNTTLEEGDKV
+438 LTNMILEEEDKV

-465 DKSITLQG
+465 DKSITIQ
-473 AGQSQ
+473 
-478 TIVNGHIFVNSPSTG
+478 
-493 SVTLTASDMTLKGTD
+493 
-508 NSSAHGLI
+508 
-516 GMIGTGKNI
+516 GTGR
-525 VKLTNCK
+525 
-532 LDGGAVTAQTAAVGV
+532 D
-547 RMESVGAELS
+547 
-557 LTNTDIDVNYYG
+557 
-569 IGLRNKEQVL
+569 
-579 DITGGTFTAWGAI
+579 
-592 MTSAGSMSPSDGT
+592 
-605 LANTNT
+605 
-611 RITAKDATFISRTLL
+611 
-626 NGKSN
+626 
-631 SYGAVILQEKY
+631 
-642 NGVTADFTNC
+642 
-652 ELRAVDGLDPLIN
+652 
-665 ATQATATDIRS
+665 
-676 YGNTITFTGCT
+676 
-687 LSSLEGTNN
+687 
-696 LPEGSN
+696 
-702 GYLHAGVIRLGWSGT
+702 
-717 DDKSEFAD
+717 
-725 NTITINNSTLNGK
+725 
-738 EGENWVYSHR
+738 
-748 EKEAKKYDK
+748 
-757 LTINGTVYDPASGLI
+757 
-772 CYGEPDIQNKIDNAV
+772 
-787 AGETISVPAGE
+787 
-798 HAGFNV
+798 
-804 TTADVRIKGVYGK
+804 K

-822 TKKYTG
+822 AILINGSANNTATDVKIKGLSIDYTPT
-828 SSIACISADKVTL
+828 KVTSGKCTPIIEVTGNADL
-841 MNLSFKSSTDGSN
+841 LIDNCIMNNNTQGYGDRKNPNPAEVLQNAILLGATAKGTVHVENTTINLAANAQAGVLIDGELTDVSLVNTKIDGQVNGSNQFGVYIHHKKTPVTVDSTTILLNNHYCIYANNAGDQKLTIKNKSNIVGYGALYLYETSDMNVHVSGGSILTGKTKNKGVSDSFAAIAISTNNSTVGASNNEIVIEDSYIGNKFAEQETMAMTPIKINGSFTPIPCDNKIILKGKTIVSTTDNIKNPTIVGYGMNPDEYNNVIMVEGTDVQLQDQNGKPCVIINKPDGSFRN
-854 RPTALFV
+854 AAVSIVTA
-861 GGGTV
+861 
-866 EIDSCIFEDKL
+866 IDFGE
-877 LQTGLYSEPGSTLK
+877 LYGSTYYHEGIAYAGDIILIPDTTMAETLNSLNVAKPNFFPDVNTWEPYTIPDGVIFNCK
-891 DATLLV
+891 D
-897 HNSTFNVYD
+897 
-906 KNLLISAGRL
+906 GRL
-916 NAMVKNNVFTDS
+916 VIEENT
-928 DISVAKNDG
+928 AKAYAIANPFKRVYWLNQG
-937 SNVVE
+937 AQSFSIKE
-942 SNEFHNCV
+942 CV
-950 VKVEDGVTFQYNKMY
+950 VAIDIK
-965 PGDQTYVYSIR
+965 
-976 PNNLEGTVVAPN
+976 
-988 NYWGSDNPD
+988 SD
-997 FSALI
+997 
-1002 DKSRAPNGSVDYFPY
+1002 
-1017 YSDVALG
+1017 
-1024 TLIYKMVT
+1024 TT
-1032 ISEDTVWAT
+1032 WAT
-1041 PHPNQK
+1041 SFQDRQVNI
-1047 VTVLDGATLTLS
+1047 LNGATLTVS
-1059 VPMSLDTVT
+1059 VPMALDTVMMEEDAQVVFT
-1068 MREGAQIKSNLAD
+1068 ATEGKLTAR
-1081 QTGSVTTKSLR
+1081 SLR
-1092 FSPDLSGTEWKALG
+1092 FAPLLSATGWKAFG
-1106 MPLASAVI
+1106 MPFTSAVI
-1114 KNSTEEEISAPSAQN
+1114 KNSTEEEILAPSVQN

-1149 DESTFGMAGLWAANG
+1149 DESAFGMAGLWAANG

-1298 EVTDGRRIMV
+1298 EVTDGQRIMV

>member
-32 VGTDGDG
+32 VGTGGDG
-39 SSAGSPIYKT
+39 SSAGSPIYKA
-49 NLETALSDAALSSLD
+49 NLEAALSDAALSSLD
-64 SVIILLPEGV
+64 SVIILLPEGE
-74 YSANAAPYFIT
+74 YSANAAPYSIT

-102 KSPVDIGLTNGGN
+102 KSPVDIELTNGGN

-170 QLTVNEN
+170 QLTVDEN
-177 TVNFINSRMYMSDG
+177 TVNFINSRMYMSEG

-211 KMEGPSAKSLYPYVI
+211 KMEGPSAKGLYPYVI

-361 KNTSGTWTFTST
+361 KNTSGTWTFKST

-400 EVLGVEYV
+400 EVLGVENV
-408 EFKAENEKPCIVSIH
+408 EFKTENEKPCIVSIH
-423 KNGTLNNAASSLDVL
+423 KNGTLNNAASNLDVL
-438 LTNTTLEEGDKV
+438 LTNMILEEEDKV

-465 DKSITLQG
+465 DKSITIQ
-473 AGQSQ
+473 
-478 TIVNGHIFVNSPSTG
+478 
-493 SVTLTASDMTLKGTD
+493 
-508 NSSAHGLI
+508 
-516 GMIGTGKNI
+516 GTGR
-525 VKLTNCK
+525 
-532 LDGGAVTAQTAAVGV
+532 D
-547 RMESVGAELS
+547 
-557 LTNTDIDVNYYG
+557 
-569 IGLRNKEQVL
+569 
-579 DITGGTFTAWGAI
+579 
-592 MTSAGSMSPSDGT
+592 
-605 LANTNT
+605 
-611 RITAKDATFISRTLL
+611 
-626 NGKSN
+626 
-631 SYGAVILQEKY
+631 
-642 NGVTADFTNC
+642 
-652 ELRAVDGLDPLIN
+652 
-665 ATQATATDIRS
+665 
-676 YGNTITFTGCT
+676 
-687 LSSLEGTNN
+687 
-696 LPEGSN
+696 
-702 GYLHAGVIRLGWSGT
+702 
-717 DDKSEFAD
+717 
-725 NTITINNSTLNGK
+725 
-738 EGENWVYSHR
+738 
-748 EKEAKKYDK
+748 
-757 LTINGTVYDPASGLI
+757 
-772 CYGEPDIQNKIDNAV
+772 
-787 AGETISVPAGE
+787 
-798 HAGFNV
+798 
-804 TTADVRIKGVYGK
+804 K

-822 TKKYTG
+822 AILINGSANNTATDVKIKGLSIDYTPT
-828 SSIACISADKVTL
+828 KVTSGKCTPIIEVTGNADL
-841 MNLSFKSSTDGSN
+841 LIDNCIMNNNTQGYGDRKNPNPAEVLQNAILLGATAKGTVHVENTTINLAANAQAGVLIDGELTDVSLVNTKIDGQVNGSN
-854 RPTALFV
+854 QFGVYIHHKKTPVTVDSTTILLNNHYCIYANNAGDQKLTIKNKSNIVGYGALYLYETSDMNV
-861 GGGTV
+861 HVSGGSILTGKTKNKGV
-866 EIDSCIFEDKL
+866 SDSFAAIAI
-877 LQTGLYSEPGSTLK
+877 STN
-891 DATLLV
+891 
-897 HNSTFNVYD
+897 NSTVGASNNEIVIEDSYIGNKFDEQETMAMTPIKINGSFTPTPCDNKIILKGKTIVSTTDNIKNPTIVGYGMNPD
-906 KNLLISAGRL
+906 KY
-916 NAMVKNNVFTDS
+916 NNV
-928 DISVAKNDG
+928 I
-937 SNVVE
+937 
-942 SNEFHNCV
+942 
-950 VKVEDGVTFQYNKMY
+950 M
-965 PGDQTYVYSIR
+965 
-976 PNNLEGTVVAPN
+976 LEGTDVQLQDQNGKPCVIINKPDGSFRNAAVSIVTAIDFGELYGSTYYHEGIAYAGDIILIPDTTMAETLNSLNAAKPNFFPDVDTWEPYTIPDGVIFNCKDGRLVIEENTAKAYAIANPFKRVYWLNQGAQSFSIKECVVAIDIK
-988 NYWGSDNPD
+988 SD
-997 FSALI
+997 
-1002 DKSRAPNGSVDYFPY
+1002 
-1017 YSDVALG
+1017 
-1024 TLIYKMVT
+1024 TT
-1032 ISEDTVWAT
+1032 WAT
-1041 PHPNQK
+1041 SFQDRQVNI
-1047 VTVLDGATLTLS
+1047 LNGATLTVS
-1059 VPMSLDTVT
+1059 VPMALDTVMMEEDAQVVFT
-1068 MREGAQIKSNLAD
+1068 ATEGKLTAR
-1081 QTGSVTTKSLR
+1081 SLR
-1092 FSPDLSGTEWKALG
+1092 FAPLLSATGWKAFG
-1106 MPLASAVI
+1106 MPFTSAVI

-1149 DESTFGMAGLWAANG
+1149 DESAFGMDGLWAANG

-1178 TLEEPAA
+1178 TLEEAAA

-1212 TTDGTSF
+1212 TADGTSF

-1288 GMNGKVAYRG
+1288 GMNGKVAYRS
-1298 EVTDGRRIMV
+1298 EVTDGQRIMV
-1308 SSGIYAVNG
+1308 PSGIYAVNG